1 MGSATTPKESPPALD
16 WMVRLEVG
24 VVGFVDQGAEK
35 METVKCLYFLCVA
48 EIFPVRAAFLSVC
61 VYVCV
66 CGFVWSRVGICG
78 IATRRQ
84 TTVRR
89 AVLHCSRVA
98 CPQFLSGPCIRM
110 CGRKTL
116 QRLRAYESLTQV
128 SLERDPRC

>member
-66 CGFVWSRVGICG
+66 CVDLCGVVWAFVASRPEGK
-78 IATRRQ
+78 RRFGGQ
-84 TTVRR
+84 CFT
-89 AVLHCSRVA
+89 AV
-98 CPQFLSGPCIRM
+98 
-110 CGRKTL
+110 
-116 QRLRAYESLTQV
+116 E
-128 SLERDPRC
+128 